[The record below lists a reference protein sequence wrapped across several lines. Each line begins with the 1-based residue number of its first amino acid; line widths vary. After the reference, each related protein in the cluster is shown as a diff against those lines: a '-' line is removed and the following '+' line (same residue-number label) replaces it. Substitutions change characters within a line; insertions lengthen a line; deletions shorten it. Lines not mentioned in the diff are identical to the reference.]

1 MAGSFRA
8 LSATLVMAAVAV
20 LIGPVAPAQAVEGPP
35 RILLYGDSTVQG
47 LSADWT
53 WRYRLWQSLT
63 YDGAAVDFV
72 GPRHDLVAYN
82 PWGLGNQEYRN
93 PDFDT
98 DHAGLSSMTFT
109 APSIVLSETAGQYAP
124 DVVVALIGINDLK
137 LKVAT
142 PEQLAE
148 RWRTEIARSREL
160 VPGIDIV
167 IVEPPQVWYPDVPIY
182 NAALEALA
190 AELDDQEARV
200 ITVAA
205 EPFRPYADT
214 FDTVHFT
221 DSGERKIATAV
232 AAGLAGIGI
241 GTGPHTVADPQSST
255 VWAPTPKA
263 TLSGR
268 MMLMT
273 WNAVDYASSEDIWW
287 YDVSNGT
294 SGIVQSVK
302 GTAMWLPGQYGHL
315 YALRL
320 APVKGYREIGTSSPW
335 LWVKVPVAT

>member
-1 MAGSFRA
+1 MAGSIRA
-8 LSATLVMAAVAV
+8 LSAALVMAAVAV
-20 LIGPVAPAQAVEGPP
+20 LIGPVAPARAAEGPP

-47 LSADWT
+47 ISADWT

-63 YDGAAVDFV
+63 QDGGSVDLV
-72 GPRHDLVAYN
+72 GPRQDLVRYN
-82 PWGLGNQEYRN
+82 PWALGNQEYRN

-98 DHAGLSSMTFT
+98 DHAGLSSMTLT
-109 APSIVLSETAGQYAP
+109 SPSIVLSDTVGQYTP
-124 DVVVALIGINDLK
+124 DVVVGLIGINDLK
-137 LKVAT
+137 RKVAT
-142 PEQLAE
+142 PAQLVDT
-148 RWRTEIARSREL
+148 WRAEIARSREL
-160 VPGIDIV
+160 VPGVDV
-167 IVEPPQVWYPDVPIY
+167 VMVQLPQTWYADVPVY
-182 NAALEALA
+182 NAGLVALA
-190 AELDDQEARV
+190 AELDQPEARV

-221 DSGERKIATAV
+221 DTGERKIATAV
-232 AAGLAGIGI
+232 ADGLASIGV
-241 GTGPHTVADPQSST
+241 GTGAHTVADPPSST

-263 TLSGR
+263 TVSGR
-268 MMLMT
+268 MMLLT

-294 SGIVQSVK
+294 SGIVQRVQ
-302 GTAMWLPGQYGHL
+302 GTAMWMPGQYGHL

-335 LWVKVPVAT
+335 LWVKVPVAA